1 MKDEWLPIFLSSLFA
16 MLLAMV
22 EHWFPWSLLLLR
34 PLSKYAVYVLG
45 VLAIALPFTVL
56 VILFPFWAGIIYLWA
71 FWSITGGAGLGA
83 LLSAGIDAILMLR
96 VRAIEA
102 EAREAQLLKE
112 LK

>member
-1 MKDEWLPIFLSSLFA
+1 M
-16 MLLAMV
+16 
-22 EHWFPWSLLLLR
+22 
-34 PLSKYAVYVLG
+34 G

-56 VILFPFWAGIIYLWA
+56 VIIFPFWPGYVYLWA

-83 LLSAGIDAILMLR
+83 LLSAGVDAILMIR